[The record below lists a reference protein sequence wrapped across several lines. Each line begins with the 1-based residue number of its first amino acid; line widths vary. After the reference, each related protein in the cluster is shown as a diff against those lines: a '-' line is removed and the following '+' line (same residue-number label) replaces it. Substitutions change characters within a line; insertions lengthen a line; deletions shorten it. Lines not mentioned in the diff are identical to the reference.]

1 MATSV
6 FFNNYANYGEQTLIE
21 DLIIESIKI
30 HGLDSFYMPRTLNN
44 RDPLYRED
52 DASSYDAAYML
63 EMHMKGTAGFG
74 GPGDFLSP
82 LGDEIR
88 DTVTL
93 VVAIRRFNA
102 EVKDSTGQLR
112 PNEGD
117 LVYFP
122 LNRKV
127 FKVMFVE
134 HEAIFYQMGTL
145 QVYELR
151 CELFDYSGEVFNTGY
166 DFIDSIVDGYST
178 DVVDSGIVNDEENDL
193 PVVLE
198 DFTGL
203 DSVLTGDNDYY
214 QVEGLKVIDFSEL
227 DPFADNEEY

>member
-1 MATSV
+1 M

-63 EMHMKGTAGFG
+63 EMHMKGTDGFG

-102 EVKDSTGQLR
+102 EVKDATGQLR

-122 LNRKV
+122 LNNKV

-145 QVYELR
+145 QVYELK

-166 DFIDSIVDGYST
+166 DFIDSIVDGYSN
-178 DVVDSGIVNDEENDL
+178 DVSNLGNGIAEEGNGL
-193 PVVLE
+193 PIANE
-198 DFTGL
+198 DFAGL

-214 QVEGLKVIDFSEL
+214 QVEGQRVIDFSEI
-227 DPFADNEEY
+227 DPFTDGEEY